1 MGFRGSVAI
10 LAQALLEWLRFAAS
24 CGDGMVRRGAGLA
37 QGVQVGG
44 ALAASQVDGLG
55 AAKLVAAAVQA
66 AIFAKASPKQLN
78 AVA

>member
-1 MGFRGSVAI
+1 
-10 LAQALLEWLRFAAS
+10 
-24 CGDGMVRRGAGLA
+24 
-37 QGVQVGG
+37 
-44 ALAASQVDGLG
+44 LAASQVDGLG